1 MILLEWLWFLV
12 RVLCRTLLAVVRG
25 SIRLLGRP
33 AYDFRAMG
41 ALGSARWASRW
52 ELFRAGVY
60 RGKGPIVGRSRL
72 GKLMRFNRD
81 GVVHVFGAPGAGKGI
96 GIVVPTLLDYP
107 GSMVVTDVKG
117 ENYAITARHRA
128 SRGKVV
134 MLNPSDLARSAR
146 FNPMDSIR
154 RGTDHEQDDARA
166 LAELMIVRDSADG
179 HWAAKS
185 TALLTI
191 LILDTLNEPDPVN
204 RTLAT
209 VAKKSVGEFET
220 LVDRVRTIALTSR
233 SPLARHNALA
243 FLGTMQHE
251 EGKQA
256 PEFTSVLSDM
266 HKATEVWV
274 EGTPAGRLSAE
285 STFRLEELNGA
296 TPLTLYFCID
306 EEKLRT
312 YARWVRVMTG
322 LTLNAIMRA
331 KYSGRPRHKVLL
343 LLDEARMLGRLDVL
357 SDNIGL
363 LRTYCTPVL
372 IWQNMP
378 QVRAVYGAAE
388 AEAMLGNASCR
399 VFLGV
404 ADNETAMEVSR
415 ACGQA
420 PITTRSTG
428 VSQASDAW
436 LKENRSLNQSDGGY
450 WLVDPAE
457 VQRVPPDRVIIKMR
471 DVPNPIFTG
480 RMDYRKRAR
489 WRLRWDRWAPRR
501 DQAPPVPTVAP
512 ARPPAPPLR
521 EMQGGIGDLPPPPP
535 GRYASPDPQGRQ
547 TVL

>member
-1 MILLEWLWFLV
+1 MV
-12 RVLCRTLLAVVRG
+12 RVL
-25 SIRLLGRP
+25 RLLWVLTWILLRVTYRLLRITY
-33 AYDFRAMG
+33 AWMSRKAHDFRAMG
-41 ALGSARWASRW
+41 ALGSARWASHW
-52 ELFRAGVY
+52 ELFWAGVY
-60 RGKGPIVGRSRL
+60 RGRGPVVARSPLGRL
-72 GKLMRFNRD
+72 IRFNRD
-81 GVVHVFGAPGAGKGI
+81 GVLHVFGAPGAGKGI

-117 ENYAITARHRA
+117 ENYAITARRRA
-128 SRGKVV
+128 RRGRVV
-134 MLNPSDLARSAR
+134 MLNPSDLAHSAR
-146 FNPMDSIR
+146 YNPMDSIR

-166 LAELMIVRDSADG
+166 LAELMIIRDSSEG

-209 VAKKSVGEFET
+209 VAKKSVGEFAT
-220 LVDRVRTIALTSR
+220 LVDRVRTIAQSSP
-233 SPLARHNALA
+233 SPLARHTALA

-256 PEFTSVLSDM
+256 PEFTSILSDL

-285 STFRLEELNGA
+285 STFALEQLNGHV
-296 TPLTLYFCID
+296 PLTLYFCID
-306 EEKLRT
+306 EEKLKT

-322 LTLNAIMRA
+322 LTLNAVMRA
-331 KYSGRPRHKVLL
+331 KYTGRPRYKVLL

-378 QVRAVYGAAE
+378 QLRANYGRAE

-404 ADNETAMEVSR
+404 SDNDTAMEVSR

-420 PITTRSTG
+420 PVVTRSSG
-428 VSQASDAW
+428 VSQPANAGLS
-436 LKENRSLNQSDGGY
+436 ESRSLNHSDAGY
-450 WLVDPAE
+450 WLVDPSE
-457 VQRVPPDRVIIKMR
+457 VQRVPPTRVIIKMR
-471 DVPNPIFTG
+471 DVANPIFAA
-480 RMDYRKRAR
+480 RVDYRRKFR
-489 WRLRWDRWAPRR
+489 WKFKWDRWKPNKGGAVPLAAS
-501 DQAPPVPTVAP
+501 QPTPP
-512 ARPPAPPLR
+512 
-521 EMQGGIGDLPPPPP
+521 
-535 GRYASPDPQGRQ
+535 YFPQ
-547 TVL
+547 L

>member
-1 MILLEWLWFLV
+1 MILLEWLWFFV
-12 RVLCRTLLAVVRG
+12 RVLWRTMAALVRG
-25 SIRLLGRP
+25 LIWFLTRP
-33 AYDFRAMG
+33 AQDFRKEG
-41 ALGSARWASRW
+41 ALGTARWASRW
-52 ELFRAGVY
+52 ELFRAGVF
-60 RGKGPIVGRSRL
+60 RGKGTVIGRSRF
-72 GKLMRFNRD
+72 GRLMRFNRD
-81 GVVHVFGAPGAGKGI
+81 GVVHVFGASGAGKGL

-117 ENYAITARHRA
+117 ANYAITARHRA
-128 SRGKVV
+128 KLGKVV
-134 MLNPSDLARSAR
+134 MLNPSDLAHSAR

-166 LAELMIVRDSADG
+166 LAELMIVRDSAEG

-191 LILDTLNEPDPVN
+191 LILDTLNEPDPIN

-209 VAKKSVGEFET
+209 VAKKSVGEFQT
-220 LVDRVRTIALTSR
+220 LVDRVRTIAQSST

-266 HKATEVWV
+266 HKATEVWI

-285 STFRLEELNGA
+285 STFRLEDLNSP
-296 TPLTLYFCID
+296 TPLTLYFCVD
-306 EEKLRT
+306 EEKLKT

-343 LLDEARMLGRLDVL
+343 MLDEAKMLGRLDVL

-378 QVRAVYGAAE
+378 QIRANYGQAE
-388 AEAMLGNASCR
+388 ADAMLGSASCR

-404 ADNETAMEVSR
+404 NDNETAMEVSR

-420 PITTRSTG
+420 PITTRSMG

-436 LKENRSLNQSDGGY
+436 MKENRSINQSDAGY

-457 VQRVPPDRVIIKMR
+457 VQRVPPSRVIIKMR
-471 DVPNPIFTG
+471 DVANPIFVG
-480 RMDYRKRAR
+480 RMDYRKKWS
-489 WRLRWDRWAPRR
+489 WRFRWDRWSPRDSGR
-501 DQAPPVPTVAP
+501 PPVPPQAP
-512 ARPPAPPLR
+512 LTPPPRGMHGHA
-521 EMQGGIGDLPPPPP
+521 EADDLPPQPPP
-535 GRYASPDPQGRQ
+535 GRFVPTGHSTP
-547 TVL
+547 V